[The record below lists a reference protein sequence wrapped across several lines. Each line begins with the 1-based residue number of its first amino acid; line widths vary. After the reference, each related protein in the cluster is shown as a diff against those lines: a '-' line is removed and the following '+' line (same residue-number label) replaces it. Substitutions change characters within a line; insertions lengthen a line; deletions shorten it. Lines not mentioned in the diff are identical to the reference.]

1 MTEDKKD
8 ENINSS
14 NENEENLEK
23 TENQPSVDENITT
36 SNDQKLEESQNESE
50 NDKNDEKIEN
60 QPKVDE
66 NLNENVSETQ
76 NSPEETGITSENNQN
91 QTTEHQ
97 VIHKKD
103 GRLHIYVRQDK
114 YKGELKSKNW
124 VGRLYIDG
132 KQKISSSGTQNLDEA
147 IPILEKWFD
156 DVQAESEKL
165 KKLTEEAQKNLAS
178 TQEQPAATTSAEEK
192 INQTVSTEP
201 KPQEKTENI
210 SPQTTT
216 NVNETTLNNNE
227 VEKTEESVDAA
238 PKNKISNIFGKF
250 KNLKIKKPSLKGIKL
265 PKSPIKNKDN
275 PFSKVVDFFK
285 SKIGKSSIQGEEVI
299 GVELTNKEIRLAQI
313 NSNKSNQWVLE
324 KFYTHPID
332 LPDETSVLDNAE
344 KVTTELN
351 LAIQKSKVD
360 VKNVAISIPVTSAII
375 RVVTAPLMKEEE
387 LQKAIETNSLWENL
401 VQLTDNLDDYSI
413 FHQVINRNEK
423 DNTMDILFVA
433 SKLADINSYVAIV
446 KSSGLNP
453 VIIDVKCF
461 ALKSAVDQINQI
473 SNKTEDAN
481 LTAVLEFGLDE
492 NYLMILYDNNPII
505 TDIFLRGQDRKILLE
520 SQDAQE
526 KEALVRRYV
535 TQVKQAVQDFE
546 TKYEKRIRNIKVVS
560 DLKNVEEYLSFFR
573 QSLMNVG
580 FNLFDPIEGLQIPQQ
595 INERVSLENRSYF
608 TTSIGL
614 AFRKLDVFGYYK
626 FVTAA
631 KNINLLPNR
640 KSMFQQKKMKAI
652 SSFAFKGLAGGIAA
666 VYLLLFALSF
676 WNIYSYNK
684 KLENYAEVKKTHQ
697 VKTGEL
703 KKVSKELRLM
713 ETTLQLSN
721 SLKSN
726 KVLTYR
732 ILAQV
737 ASSVP
742 TRLRFDKV
750 DYNGSN
756 LLTIQGVAASDQ
768 DILKFIEN
776 LGKQSLV
783 EQASLSSMRMPGR
796 SRSGVTM
803 KGFRVFVKIKRT

>member
-1 MTEDKKD
+1 
-8 ENINSS
+8 
-14 NENEENLEK
+14 
-23 TENQPSVDENITT
+23 
-36 SNDQKLEESQNESE
+36 
-50 NDKNDEKIEN
+50 
-60 QPKVDE
+60 
-66 NLNENVSETQ
+66 
-76 NSPEETGITSENNQN
+76 
-91 QTTEHQ
+91 
-97 VIHKKD
+97 
-103 GRLHIYVRQDK
+103 
-114 YKGELKSKNW
+114 
-124 VGRLYIDG
+124 
-132 KQKISSSGTQNLDEA
+132 
-147 IPILEKWFD
+147 
-156 DVQAESEKL
+156 
-165 KKLTEEAQKNLAS
+165 
-178 TQEQPAATTSAEEK
+178 
-192 INQTVSTEP
+192 
-201 KPQEKTENI
+201 
-210 SPQTTT
+210 
-216 NVNETTLNNNE
+216 
-227 VEKTEESVDAA
+227 
-238 PKNKISNIFGKF
+238 
-250 KNLKIKKPSLKGIKL
+250 
-265 PKSPIKNKDN
+265 
-275 PFSKVVDFFK
+275 
-285 SKIGKSSIQGEEVI
+285 
-299 GVELTNKEIRLAQI
+299 
-313 NSNKSNQWVLE
+313 
-324 KFYTHPID
+324 
-332 LPDETSVLDNAE
+332 
-344 KVTTELN
+344 
-351 LAIQKSKVD
+351 
-360 VKNVAISIPVTSAII
+360 
-375 RVVTAPLMKEEE
+375 
-387 LQKAIETNSLWENL
+387 
-401 VQLTDNLDDYSI
+401 
-413 FHQVINRNEK
+413 
-423 DNTMDILFVA
+423 
-433 SKLADINSYVAIV
+433 
-446 KSSGLNP
+446 
-453 VIIDVKCF
+453 
-461 ALKSAVDQINQI
+461 
-473 SNKTEDAN
+473 
-481 LTAVLEFGLDE
+481 
-492 NYLMILYDNNPII
+492 
-505 TDIFLRGQDRKILLE
+505 
-520 SQDAQE
+520 
-526 KEALVRRYV
+526 
-535 TQVKQAVQDFE
+535 
-546 TKYEKRIRNIKVVS
+546 
-560 DLKNVEEYLSFFR
+560 
-573 QSLMNVG
+573 MNVG

-697 VKTGEL
+697 IKTAEL

>member
-36 SNDQKLEESQNESE
+36 SDDQKLEESQNQSQSDE
-50 NDKNDEKIEN
+50 NVKKIED

-66 NLNENVSETQ
+66 NLSENVSETE

-178 TQEQPAATTSAEEK
+178 TQEQPAVTTSAEEK

-216 NVNETTLNNNE
+216 NVNETTLGNNE
-227 VEKTEESVDAA
+227 VEKTEESVDAT

-776 LGKQSLV
+776 LGKQTLV